1 MVIGSIETDIQ
12 RYYLEAGGLN
22 AMAARLTVRM
32 SEAALVF
39 PSDTHDPTRV

>member
-22 AMAARLTVRM
+22 AMAARVTVRM
-32 SEAALVF
+32 PGAAPVF
-39 PSDTHDPTRV
+39 PSDTHDPTHV